1 MGKWLREY
9 LKKNLAL
16 TIIQAVSFSSIL
28 VLAIIYKQPP
38 LQILPLFVTLFAM
51 LLQAK
56 VNRYGFL
63 IGGINACIYGVV
75 YITRTLYSSAAY
87 SFLVSCPLQIIT
99 FINWD
104 RHTEKKKNVTNLKLM
119 SNKMRLVILLAMILG
134 WGALYVIFSAFG
146 SKYMLL
152 DNAATLISIVCS
164 ALCALCY
171 VEYMPFALA
180 SRVIAIIMNLSMVPD
195 SPHNWVWVIN
205 SAYGLICNLFAT
217 ATLWKRYIKGSKS
230 EAAPETVQSAQ
241 K

>member
-1 MGKWLREY
+1 MRKWLLDY
-9 LKKNLAL
+9 FKKNIVL
-16 TIIQAVSFSSIL
+16 TIIQAVSFTSIL

-75 YITRTLYSSAAY
+75 YIMRTLYSSAAY

-119 SNKMRLVILLAMILG
+119 SNKMRLLILLLMILG

-146 SKYMLL
+146 SKYMLI
-152 DNAATLISIVCS
+152 DIVATLLSIVCS
-164 ALCALCY
+164 VLCALCY

-180 SRVIAIIMNLSMVPD
+180 SRISTIIMNLSMVPD
-195 SPHNWVWVIN
+195 SPHNLVWVIN
-205 SAYGLICNLFAT
+205 STYGLICNVFAT
-217 ATLWKRYIKGSKS
+217 ATLWKRYGKS
-230 EAAPETVQSAQ
+230 SRHEENKENCT
-241 K
+241 